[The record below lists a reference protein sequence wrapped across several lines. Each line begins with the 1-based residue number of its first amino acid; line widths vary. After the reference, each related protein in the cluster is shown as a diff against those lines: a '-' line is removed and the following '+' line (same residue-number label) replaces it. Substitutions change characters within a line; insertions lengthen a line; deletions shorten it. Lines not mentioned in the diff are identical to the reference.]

1 MLAGPQQRLGW
12 KEVVGG
18 GLRWMHAARERAG
31 WVTPTQAAV
40 LNEERDTALL

>member
-18 GLRWMHAARERAG
+18 GVKMDACSQRKSREGDTNAG
-31 WVTPTQAAV
+31 SGA
-40 LNEERDTALL
+40 E